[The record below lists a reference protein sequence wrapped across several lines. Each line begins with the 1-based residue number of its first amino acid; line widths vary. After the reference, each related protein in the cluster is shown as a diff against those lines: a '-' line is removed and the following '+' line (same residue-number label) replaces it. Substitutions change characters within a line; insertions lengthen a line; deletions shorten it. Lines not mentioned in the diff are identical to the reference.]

1 MFYYVILMM
10 MVMIIILTIIIMII
24 ITIII
29 IIIIIIITIIIVM
42 NDKYIHAKGTDSKL
56 LLIEISKCRNC
67 SSLGCQKGVQRH
79 RYEVRKNWCN

>member
-1 MFYYVILMM
+1 
-10 MVMIIILTIIIMII
+10 
-24 ITIII
+24 
-29 IIIIIIITIIIVM
+29 M
-42 NDKYIHAKGTDSKL
+42 NDKYIHANGTDSKL

>member
-10 MVMIIILTIIIMII
+10 MVMIIILTIIIII
-24 ITIII
+24 IT
-29 IIIIIIITIIIVM
+29 IIIIIITIIIVM